1 MTDPITPGLAQDPH
15 AVRESREKNLEPAI
29 GRQVRDLRKR
39 KRLTGADLASH
50 PGLSVG
56 MLSKIEN
63 GVISRSLATLNL
75 LANHPAFLRL

>member
-15 AVRESREKNLEPAI
+15 AVRESREKNLELTI
-29 GRQVRDLRKR
+29 GRQVRDLR

-50 PGLSVG
+50 AGLSVG

-63 GVISRSLATLNL
+63 GVISRSMATLNL
-75 LANHPAFLRL
+75 IANHPAFLRL